1 MNTVPALLT
10 PHPGTLANA
19 ATLIHRWFGL
29 PPTVI
34 RQNTPSTAA
43 PYTLH
48 EHRGADRIEAER
60 FIGDCFFDSF
70 GSRIEAFMPR
80 LFSVRNADGVICG
93 AFGLRAGNRPL
104 FLEQYLDAPIEEALA
119 GHIGAPVVRSSVIE
133 VGHFSGTFPG
143 AVRAMITLL
152 TEHLH
157 REGFDWV
164 VFTGTVGLRNAFA
177 RLGLAP
183 MDLGAADIARLPESQ
198 HAAWGTY
205 YRHAPRVLAGNIHE
219 GFAQMQLAGDAA

>member
-1 MNTVPALLT
+1 MTTVPALLT
-10 PHPGTLANA
+10 PPRSPLANA
-19 ATLIHRWFGL
+19 TAMLHRWFGL
-29 PPTVI
+29 PPTVT
-34 RQNTPSTAA
+34 RQRTASTGA
-43 PYTLH
+43 PYRLH
-48 EHRGADRIEAER
+48 EHRGADRVEAER

-80 LFSVRNADGVICG
+80 LFSVKDADGAICG

-104 FLEQYLDAPIEEALA
+104 FLEQYLDAPVETTLA
-119 GHIGAPVVRSSVIE
+119 GRVGTPVARSCVVE

-152 TEHLH
+152 TAHLH

-183 MDLGAADIARLPESQ
+183 MDLGPADISRLPEHQ
-198 HAAWGTY
+198 HAAWGSY

-219 GFAQMQLAGDAA
+219 GFAQMRLAKDAA

>member
-10 PHPGTLANA
+10 PPHNALANA
-19 ATLIHRWFGL
+19 TAMLHRWFGL
-29 PPTVI
+29 PLPVD
-34 RQNTPSTAA
+34 RPRMPSVAA

-104 FLEQYLDAPIEEALA
+104 FLEQYLDAPIEAALA
-119 GHIGAPVVRSSVIE
+119 GRIGAPVVRSSVVE

-152 TEHLH
+152 TGHLH
-157 REGFDWV
+157 HEGFDWV

-183 MDLGAADIARLPESQ
+183 MDLGQADIARLPESQ
-198 HAAWGTY
+198 HAAWGSY

-219 GFAQMQLAGDAA
+219 GFAQMRLDGEAA